1 MSGRNSPGEDKKKS
15 AGLNSEPSVQKTV
28 ERSAVP
34 AAIKLN
40 EPTVIHRS
48 AEVAEVAEQQEA
60 TESGDQVQS
69 AENNELPDKDP
80 TQ

>member
-15 AGLNSEPSVQKTV
+15 AGLNSESSVQKTV

-40 EPTVIHRS
+40 KPTVIHRS
-48 AEVAEVAEQQEA
+48 AEVAEQQEA

>member
-40 EPTVIHRS
+40 EPAVIHRS
-48 AEVAEVAEQQEA
+48 AEVAEQQEA
-60 TESGDQVQS
+60 TESVDQVQS

>member
-1 MSGRNSPGEDKKKS
+1 MSGRNSPGEDKGKS
-15 AGLNSEPSVQKTV
+15 TGLNSEPGVPKTI
-28 ERSAVP
+28 EQSAVP
-34 AAIKLN
+34 AAIKPN

-48 AEVAEVAEQQEA
+48 AEVAEQQEA
-60 TESGDQVQS
+60 SDSGDQVES